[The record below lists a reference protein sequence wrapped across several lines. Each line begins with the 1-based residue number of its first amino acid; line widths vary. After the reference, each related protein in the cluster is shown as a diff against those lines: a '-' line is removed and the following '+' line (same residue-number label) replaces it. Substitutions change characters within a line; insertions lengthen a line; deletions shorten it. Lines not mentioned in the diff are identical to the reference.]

1 MKKAIL
7 AHGKLYAIEM
17 NFLTLMNFEKISGK
31 MYDGIKT
38 YGDSLVMMYCMVLSA
53 HKSCGVEFS
62 DFVSGMTSAEYMENA
77 KVCTAAILE
86 FFEPGPGDEKKSPAA
101 ANP

>member
-1 MKKAIL
+1 MKKEIL

-53 HKSCGVEFS
+53 DKSSGIEFA
-62 DFVSGMTSAEYMENA
+62 DFAAGMTSAEYMENV

-86 FFEPGPGDEKKSPAA
+86 FFEPGPGEEKKSPAA